1 MIRVYIA
8 GPISKGNLWRNI
20 DQAER
25 AFAALQQAGI
35 APFLPHLSA
44 FYGMDWLARSRE
56 ACNMPS
62 TGNIGRPSPLSHA
75 QWLAIDFAWLAVSH
89 AVLRLPGESVGADA
103 EVAEARRLMI
113 PVFFNTGALIRRI
126 TNQRRQTPGMDSL
139 PDDRIRDRI
148 WDCELEVIEM
158 DYSACPPDTPKYKP
172 TGEAP

>member
-8 GPISKGNLWRNI
+8 GPISIGDLRRNI

-44 FYGMDWLARSRE
+44 FYAMDWIGRCRE
-56 ACNMPS
+56 ACNLPS
-62 TGNIGRPSPLSHA
+62 TGNLGRPSPLSHE
-75 QWLAIDFAWLAVSH
+75 QWLAIDFAWLAASH

-113 PVFFNTGALIRRI
+113 PVFFNIKALIRRI
-126 TNQRRQTPGMDSL
+126 TNQRQAPGMDSL
-139 PDDRIRDRI
+139 PDDRVRDRI
-148 WDCELEVIEM
+148 WGCELEAKLAEGKRG
-158 DYSACPPDTPKYKP
+158 C
-172 TGEAP
+172 E